1 MESNETP
8 EVALAY
14 ISPELKGTL
23 RRKEVEYLRA
33 KTAAAYSYRQLRLAE
48 LYTEL
53 ADLFEQGEPMPGVD
67 YPVA

>member
-1 MESNETP
+1 MPTDETP
-8 EVALAY
+8 DVALAY
-14 ISPELKGTL
+14 ISPELKDTL

-33 KTAAAYSYRQLRLAE
+33 KTIAAYERRQLRLAE